1 MQVCKEIE
9 KRGRKSKFVDAV
21 CGTIGTEDSRSL
33 HSTEEIAENWG
44 FFDLHFN
51 MASIQR

>member
-21 CGTIGTEDSRSL
+21 CGTIGTEDSHSL
-33 HSTEEIAENWG
+33 HSTEETAENWG
-44 FFDLHFN
+44 FSELLLN